1 MKMKKYKWG
10 IVAALAVIVS
20 IVAAAFVLNPPPTE
34 AQEPEW
40 KRETKLQVDD
50 VYFLAGEDENTEDNF
65 IPIITTLYLTNAQWN
80 SSGNVK
86 IVAYLIRSNPNI
98 AVDKNT
104 VEIGVIQ
111 GSTTKEAEVQLVLP
125 DLNTPYDIDFL
136 IFENDLLV
144 LRGQGNIEVVQI
156 RAGGSIY
163 NYVQINRSAIF
174 SQVTFSQVTDK
185 T

>member
-10 IVAALAVIVS
+10 IVAALAVIAS
-20 IVAAAFVLNPPPTE
+20 MVAAAFMLIPPPTK

-80 SSGNVK
+80 SSGSVK
-86 IVAYLIRSNPNI
+86 IVAYLLRTNPNI
-98 AVDKNT
+98 AVDKST
-104 VEIGVIQ
+104 VEIGAIP
-111 GSTTKEAEVQLVLP
+111 GSTTKEAGVHVVLP
-125 DLNTPYDIDFL
+125 GLNTPYDVDFL

-156 RAGGSIY
+156 QSGGSNY
-163 NYVQINRSAIF
+163 NYVQINKDAIF
-174 SQVTFSQVTDK
+174 EQVTDE

>member
-10 IVAALAVIVS
+10 IVAALAVITS
-20 IVAAAFVLNPPPTE
+20 MVAAAFMLNPPPAK

-50 VYFLAGEDENTEDNF
+50 VYFLAGEDDNTEDNL
-65 IPIITTLYLTNAQWN
+65 IPIITTLYLTNAQWY

-86 IVAYLIRSNPNI
+86 IVAYLLRTNPNI
-98 AVDKNT
+98 AVDKST
-104 VEIGVIQ
+104 VEIGVIP
-111 GSTTKEAEVQLVLP
+111 GSTTKEAGVQMILP
-125 DLNTPYDIDFL
+125 GLNTPYDVDFL

-156 RAGGSIY
+156 RAGGLAYS
-163 NYVQINRSAIF
+163 VQINDEAIF
-174 SQVTFSQVTDK
+174 KPVTDN

>member
-1 MKMKKYKWG
+1 MG
-10 IVAALAVIVS
+10 VVAALAIIAS
-20 IVAAAFVLNPPPTE
+20 IVAAAFMLIPPPTK

-40 KRETKLQVDD
+40 KRETKLLVDD
-50 VYFLAGEDENTEDNF
+50 VYFLAGEDENTEDNI
-65 IPIITTLYLTNAQWN
+65 IPVITTLYLTNAQWN

-86 IVAYLIRSNPNI
+86 IVAYLLRTNPNI

-104 VEIGVIQ
+104 VEIGVIP
-111 GSTTKEAEVQLVLP
+111 GSTTKEAEVQVVLP
-125 DLNTPYDIDFL
+125 GLNTPYEVDFL

-156 RAGGSIY
+156 QAGGSIY
-163 NYVQINRSAIF
+163 NYVQINKGASF
-174 SQVTFSQVTDK
+174 EQVTDK

>member
-10 IVAALAVIVS
+10 IVAALAVITS
-20 IVAAAFVLNPPPTE
+20 IVAATLALIPPPTK

-50 VYFLAGEDENTEDNF
+50 VYFLAGEDDNTEDNL

-80 SSGNVK
+80 SSGSVK
-86 IVAYLIRSNPNI
+86 IVAYILRTNPNI
-98 AVDKNT
+98 AVDKST
-104 VEIGVIQ
+104 LEVGIIP
-111 GSTTKEAEVQLVLP
+111 GSTTKEAGVHVMLP
-125 DLNTPYDIDFL
+125 GLNTPYDVDFL

-144 LRGQGNIEVVQI
+144 LRGQGNIEVIQI
-156 RAGGSIY
+156 RAGASSY
-163 NYVQINRSAIF
+163 NYVQINESAIF
-174 SQVTFSQVTDK
+174 KQVTDK

>member
-10 IVAALAVIVS
+10 IVAALAVITSV
-20 IVAAAFVLNPPPTE
+20 VAATLALIPPPTK

-50 VYFLAGEDENTEDNF
+50 VYFLAGEDDNTEDNL

-86 IVAYLIRSNPNI
+86 IVAYLLRTNPNI
-98 AVDKNT
+98 AVDKST
-104 VEIGVIQ
+104 VEIGVIL
-111 GSTTKEAEVQLVLP
+111 GSTTKEAGVQMILP
-125 DLNTPYDIDFL
+125 GLNTPYDVDFL

-163 NYVQINRSAIF
+163 NYVQINKYADF
-174 SQVTFSQVTDK
+174 KQVSDIT
-185 T
+185 

>member
-10 IVAALAVIVS
+10 IVAALAVIAS
-20 IVAAAFVLNPPPTE
+20 MVAAAFMSNPPPTE

-86 IVAYLIRSNPNI
+86 IVAYLLRTNPNI
-98 AVDKNT
+98 AVDKST
-104 VEIGVIQ
+104 VEIGVIL
-111 GSTTKEAEVQLVLP
+111 GSTTKEAGVQMILP
-125 DLNTPYDIDFL
+125 GLNTSYDVDFL

-163 NYVQINRSAIF
+163 NYVQINESAVF
-174 SQVTFSQVTDK
+174 EQVIDIT
-185 T
+185 